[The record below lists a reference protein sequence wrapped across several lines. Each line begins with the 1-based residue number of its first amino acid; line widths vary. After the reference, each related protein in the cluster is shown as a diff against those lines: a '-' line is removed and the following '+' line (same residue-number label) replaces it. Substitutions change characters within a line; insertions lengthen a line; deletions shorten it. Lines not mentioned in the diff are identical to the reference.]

1 MSRVINQL
9 GQLERLARIKADRE
23 LRRFAAFRAQSQ
35 AMAAQINA
43 ARGDLAA
50 AAAVPVPD
58 LLTQW
63 QMTTAIVGYHAHHLH
78 RAEAEMER
86 LRPGLDAART
96 AAALAFG
103 RAEALAELRRLT
115 IAQDRNDRQRKQ
127 E

>member
-1 MSRVINQL
+1 MSRVTQQL
-9 GQLERLARIKADRE
+9 GQLERIARIKADRE

-35 AMAAQINA
+35 AMQTHIDT

-58 LLTQW
+58 LLAQW

-78 RAEAEMER
+78 RAEADLER
-86 LRPGLDAART
+86 LRPGLDAARS

-115 IAQDRNDRQRKQ
+115 LVQERHDRQRKQ